1 MARLHTTVES
11 LSVID
16 GVRQPRTLNVRVV
29 EPLSATS
36 QAVAKGNLYVL
47 LELGGETQPTP
58 ALFRLLLNT
67 VQGVYYDAAG
77 GITGGITEAIL
88 AAHQELAQHNAVHPN
103 EAQLGG
109 ISCAVLRGEELYLG
123 IGGPAVVLV
132 HTANRVDQFPAELG
146 ENVIPLG
153 NHEAPA
159 IELFRTS
166 IDSTGT
172 VVQLS
177 SEWLARVAAPKL
189 ATAALAPDIA
199 SGAEYLEA
207 LAPSRAV
214 LSALLTYIAPA
225 TPEQLAAAAA
235 AAAAAAG
242 PPPDV
247 AAKAARTAPD
257 APDAGDTPD
266 TDADEGDDETA
277 VAADAEETPDNDE
290 QPAATPA
297 VATVPAAVATAAE
310 EDASV
315 DEQPARRRRWP
326 WLLALLIPLL
336 IVAAVAIA
344 LWVDQQRTQAE
355 FQTQFQGAQAAYAA
369 ASADGVLE
377 DTARSQLADA
387 KDRINAAL
395 ALAPNDEAAASL
407 LTDIQTRLDEVNH
420 IVPLYKLVT
429 LQPLGGEGSQPTNL
443 VVEGPRVSILDQ
455 GQDRVTRYGL
465 DEISG
470 LIPEASG
477 GVLAERG
484 QILPDG
490 QIVGELLDMTWADT
504 GGDRRTS
511 NLLILDSNRNL
522 IQVDNA
528 TGLQPLAVG
537 GRDQWQNPTIIAS
550 YNGNF
555 YLVDAGQGR
564 ILRYRPTA
572 DGYSNPPE
580 NYLEGDATLDLSG
593 AIDMAIDGNIW
604 LLYQDG
610 TVQTFLEGRQV
621 PFVLQPPPDSPISQ
635 PQAIYAGSD
644 AGTSESLFITD
655 AGGARILEYDKE
667 GTYLRQ
673 YRPVDRADLEK
684 LRKMVDVQVDEI
696 DGTFYILT
704 SDALYSTDIPQPS

>member
-16 GVRQPRTLNVRVV
+16 GVRQSRTMNVRVV
-29 EPLSATS
+29 EPLPATA

-47 LELGGETQPTP
+47 MELGGETQPTP

-67 VQGVYYDAAG
+67 VQGVYYDSAG

-88 AAHQELAQHNAVHPN
+88 AAHQALAQHNAVHPN

-109 ISCAVLRGEELYLG
+109 VSCAVLRGEELYLG

-153 NHEAPA
+153 DREAPA

-166 IDSTGT
+166 IDRTGSII
-172 VVQLS
+172 QLS
-177 SEWLARVAAPKL
+177 SEWLARVPAPKL
-189 ATAALAPDIA
+189 ATAALAPDII

-207 LAPSRAV
+207 LAPSRSV
-214 LSALLTYIAPA
+214 LSALLISIAPA

-235 AAAAAAG
+235 AASAAAG
-242 PPPDV
+242 YTSEATSRPAEPPPVDDAVIDGSVEEGDETTEAEPEADEETGDADDV
-247 AAKAARTAPD
+247 AAAVPVIATA
-257 APDAGDTPD
+257 
-266 TDADEGDDETA
+266 
-277 VAADAEETPDNDE
+277 
-290 QPAATPA
+290 
-297 VATVPAAVATAAE
+297 ATVPTSTVETE
-310 EDASV
+310 ER
-315 DEQPARRRRWP
+315 EPAGRRRWP
-326 WLLALLIPLL
+326 WLLALLIPVL
-336 IVAAVAIA
+336 IIAAIAIA
-344 LWVDQQRTQAE
+344 LWMDQQRTLAE
-355 FQTQFQGAQAAYAA
+355 YQTQLQGAQAAYDA
-369 ASADGVLE
+369 ASAADVPE
-377 DTARSQLADA
+377 DTARTQLAEA
-387 KDRINAAL
+387 KDRANAAL
-395 ALAPNDEAAASL
+395 ALVPDDEAATGL
-407 LTDIQTRLDEVNH
+407 LTEIQARLDTVNH
-420 IVPLYKLVT
+420 IIPLYKLVT
-429 LQPLGGEGSQPTNL
+429 LQPLGGEGSQPTGL

-455 GQDRVTRYGL
+455 GTDRVTRYGL

-470 LIPEASG
+470 LIPEASD

-490 QIVGELLDMTWADT
+490 QIVGELIDMAWAET

-522 IQVDNA
+522 LQVDSA
-528 TGLQPLAVG
+528 TGLQPLVVAN
-537 GRDQWQNPTIIAS
+537 RDQWQNPTVIAS

-555 YLVDAGQGR
+555 YLLDAGQGR

-572 DGYSNPPE
+572 DGYSNPPD
-580 NYLEGDATLDLSG
+580 NYFEGDATLDLTG
-593 AIDMAIDGNIW
+593 VIDMAIDGNIW
-604 LLYQDG
+604 LLYRDG
-610 TVQTFLEGRQV
+610 TVQTFLEGRQA
-621 PFVLQPPPDSPISQ
+621 PFVLQAPPDSPINN
-635 PQAIYAGSD
+635 PQALYVGSD

-667 GTYLRQ
+667 GNYLRQ
-673 YRPVDRADLEK
+673 YRPVDQADLEK
-684 LRKMVDVQVDEI
+684 LRKMTDVEVDEI

>member
-16 GVRQPRTLNVRVV
+16 GVRQPRTMNVRVV
-29 EPLSATS
+29 EPLPATA

-47 LELGGETQPTP
+47 MELGGEAQPTP

-67 VQGVYYDAAG
+67 VQGVYYDSAG

-88 AAHQELAQHNAVHPN
+88 AAHQALAQHNAVHPN

-109 ISCAVLRGEELYLG
+109 VSCAVLRGEELYLG

-132 HTANRVDQFPAELG
+132 HTANRVDQFPSELG

-153 NHEAPA
+153 DHEAPA

-166 IDSTGT
+166 IDRTG
-172 VVQLS
+172 VIIQLS
-177 SEWLARVAAPKL
+177 SEWLARVPAPKL
-189 ATAALAPDIA
+189 ATAALAPDTA
-199 SGAEYLEA
+199 SAAEYLEA
-207 LAPSRAV
+207 LAPSRSV
-214 LSALLTYIAPA
+214 LSALLISIAPA

-235 AAAAAAG
+235 AASAAAGYLPETAPKPAEPPAENTDVGAAVDDQDEADAVESAADEDASDADDIPVAAVVATAPAAAAAS
-242 PPPDV
+242 D
-247 AAKAARTAPD
+247 
-257 APDAGDTPD
+257 DT
-266 TDADEGDDETA
+266 T
-277 VAADAEETPDNDE
+277 AEE
-290 QPAATPA
+290 PAG
-297 VATVPAAVATAAE
+297 
-310 EDASV
+310 
-315 DEQPARRRRWP
+315 RRRWP
-326 WLLALLIPLL
+326 WLLALLIPVL
-336 IVAAVAIA
+336 IVAAIAIA
-344 LWVDQQRTQAE
+344 LWMDQQRTLAE
-355 FQTQFQGAQAAYAA
+355 FETQLQGAQAAYAA
-369 ASADGVLE
+369 ASADGVPE
-377 DTARSQLADA
+377 DTARTQLADA
-387 KDRINAAL
+387 KDRANAAL
-395 ALAPNDEAAASL
+395 ALVPSDEAAAGL
-407 LTDIQTRLDEVNH
+407 LTEIQSKLDEVNH
-420 IVPLYKLVT
+420 IIPLYKLVT
-429 LQPLGGEGSQPTNL
+429 LQPLGGEGSQPAGL

-490 QIVGELLDMTWADT
+490 QIVGELLDIAWAET

-522 IQVDNA
+522 LQVDSA
-528 TGLQPLAVG
+528 TGLESLAVAN
-537 GRDQWQNPTIIAS
+537 RDQWQNPTVIAS

-572 DGYSNPPE
+572 DGYSNPPD
-580 NYLEGDATLDLSG
+580 NYFEGDATLDLTG
-593 AIDMAIDGNIW
+593 VIDMAIDGNIW
-604 LLYQDG
+604 LLYRDG
-610 TVQTFLEGRQV
+610 TVQTFLEGKQA
-621 PFVLQPPPDSPISQ
+621 PFVLQPPPDSPISN
-635 PQAIYAGSD
+635 PQALYVGSD
-644 AGTSESLFITD
+644 AGTSDSLFITD

-667 GTYLRQ
+667 GNYLRQ
-673 YRPVDRADLEK
+673 YRPVDQADLEK
-684 LRKMVDVQVDEI
+684 LRKMTDVEVDEI

>member
-11 LSVID
+11 LFVID
-16 GVRQPRTLNVRVV
+16 GVRQPRAVNARVV
-29 EPLSATS
+29 EPLPATS

-47 LELGGETQPTP
+47 LELGGATQPTP

-67 VQGVYYDAAG
+67 VQGVYYDATG

-88 AAHQELAQHNAVHPN
+88 AAHQALEQHNAVHPN

-132 HTANRVDQFPAELG
+132 HTANRVDQFPAEL
-146 ENVIPLG
+146 NDSVIPLG
-153 NHEAPA
+153 NHDAPA

-177 SEWLARVAAPKL
+177 SEWLARVPAPKL

-225 TPEQLAAAAA
+225 TPEQLAASAAA
-235 AAAAAAG
+235 ASAAAG
-242 PPPDV
+242 LPP
-247 AAKAARTAPD
+247 AAPAKVVEEPAVVD
-257 APDAGDTPD
+257 ASTSDED
-266 TDADEGDDETA
+266 TDAKDEVEAATEGEDDSVDVVAVPAAA
-277 VAADAEETPDNDE
+277 VAATSPV
-290 QPAATPA
+290 PAATLA
-297 VATVPAAVATAAE
+297 DDSAASEAE
-310 EDASV
+310 ES
-315 DEQPARRRRWP
+315 PRRRRWP

-344 LWVDQQRTQAE
+344 LWVDQQRTMAE
-355 FQTQFQGAQAAYAA
+355 FQTQLQGAQAAYAA
-369 ASADGVLE
+369 ASADGVPE
-377 DTARSQLADA
+377 DTARTQLAEA
-387 KDRINAAL
+387 KDRANAAL
-395 ALAPNDEAAASL
+395 ALVPNDEATAGL
-407 LTDIQTRLDEVNH
+407 LADIQTKLDEVNH

-490 QIVGELLDMTWADT
+490 QIVGELLDMTWAET

-522 IQVDNA
+522 LQVDSA
-528 TGLQPLAVG
+528 TGLQPLAVAN
-537 GRDQWQNPTIIAS
+537 RDQWQNPTVIAS

-621 PFVLQPPPDSPISQ
+621 PFVLQQPPDSPISE

-644 AGTSESLFITD
+644 AGISESLFITD

-667 GTYLRQ
+667 GNYLRQ

-684 LRKMVDVQVDEI
+684 LRSMTDVQVDEI
-696 DGTFYILT
+696 GGTFYILT

>member
-16 GVRQPRTLNVRVV
+16 GVRQSRTLNVRVV
-29 EPLSATS
+29 EPLPATA

-47 LELGGETQPTP
+47 LELGGEAQPTP

-88 AAHQELAQHNAVHPN
+88 AAHQALVQHNAVHPN

-109 ISCAVLRGEELYLG
+109 VSCAVLRGEELYLG

-132 HTANRVDQFPAELG
+132 HTANRVDQFPAELS
-146 ENVIPLG
+146 EYVIPLG
-153 NHEAPA
+153 NQETPA

-177 SEWLARVAAPKL
+177 SEWLARVPAPKL

-207 LAPSRAV
+207 LAPSRSV

-225 TPEQLAAAAA
+225 TPEQLAASAAA
-235 AAAAAAG
+235 VSAAAG
-242 PPPDV
+242 PPPV
-247 AAKAARTAPD
+247 AAAAVVEQPLVVDATASDEDLDEIDEDEAATPEADHTIGAAALPVAVVATPSPD
-257 APDAGDTPD
+257 
-266 TDADEGDDETA
+266 
-277 VAADAEETPDNDE
+277 
-290 QPAATPA
+290 PAATPA
-297 VATVPAAVATAAE
+297 DDSEPVEPAG
-310 EDASV
+310 
-315 DEQPARRRRWP
+315 RRRWP
-326 WLLALLIPLL
+326 WLLALLIPVL
-336 IVAAVAIA
+336 IIAAIAIA
-344 LWVDQQRTQAE
+344 LWMDQQRTLAE
-355 FQTQFQGAQAAYAA
+355 FQAQFQGAQAAYAA

-377 DTARSQLADA
+377 DTARTQLADA
-387 KDRINAAL
+387 KERVNAAL
-395 ALAPNDEAAASL
+395 ALAPNDEAAAGL
-407 LTDIQTRLDEVNH
+407 LTDIQTKLDEVNH

-504 GGDRRTS
+504 GSDRRTS

-522 IQVDNA
+522 LQVDSA
-528 TGLQPLAVG
+528 TGLQPLAVAN
-537 GRDQWQNPTIIAS
+537 RDQWQNPTVIAS

-572 DGYSNPPE
+572 DGYSSPPD
-580 NYLEGDATLDLSG
+580 NYFEGDATLDLSG
-593 AIDMAIDGNIW
+593 VIDMAIDGSIW
-604 LLYQDG
+604 LLYRDG

-621 PFVLQPPPDSPISQ
+621 PFVLQQPPDSPLSE

-667 GTYLRQ
+667 GNYLRQ
-673 YRPVDRADLEK
+673 YRPVDGADLEK
-684 LRKMVDVQVDEI
+684 LRSMTDVAVDEI
-696 DGTFYILT
+696 GGTFYILT
-704 SDALYSTDIPQPS
+704 SDALYSTDIPQAS